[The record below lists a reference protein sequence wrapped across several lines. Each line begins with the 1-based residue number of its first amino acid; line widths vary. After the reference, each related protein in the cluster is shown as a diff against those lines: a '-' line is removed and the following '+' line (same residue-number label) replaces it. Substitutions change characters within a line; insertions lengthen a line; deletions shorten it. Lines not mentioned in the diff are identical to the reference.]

1 MDAIR
6 KRTVT
11 VLVARSGAGQTSVW
25 RASWLRRA
33 LARRL
38 LKRGMD
44 IANPQLKTRKRRRL
58 QWLVAGSI
66 FAVAAAVL
74 AAVRLGPALPQADR
88 STLWLDTVHRGGM
101 LQEVRATGTLVPR
114 ESRWLASATTAQV
127 ERILVWPGA
136 KVEPDTVLMQLS
148 NPEVEDSLNNA
159 RSQVAAAEADVAA
172 KRAELASQLLD
183 ERSALSQAKADY
195 ASAKVKADADAKAEE
210 LHIVARVQFEQGQIA
225 LQQLQMHMQIEQQRV
240 EAFAGN
246 MRAQTDAVQARL
258 QQQRSNLQL
267 RQRQADALQVRA
279 GIAGVLQEVAVQEGA
294 QVATGA
300 SLARVARAD
309 VLIARLQ
316 VPEVQAKDVAM
327 GMPVNVDT
335 HNGAIDGKVSRI
347 DPAVRNGSVQ
357 VDVDFDD
364 KLSAGARPD
373 QSVDGRIRITQLA
386 DVLSVG
392 RPALARADSDISL
405 FRVDPSGD
413 TATRLPVRIGV
424 ASVDRV
430 QLLRGLRV
438 GDQVIL
444 SDTSQWDKYDRIRV
458 K

>member
-1 MDAIR
+1 
-6 KRTVT
+6 
-11 VLVARSGAGQTSVW
+11 
-25 RASWLRRA
+25 
-33 LARRL
+33 
-38 LKRGMD
+38 MD
-44 IANPQLKTRKRRRL
+44 IANPQLKARKRRRL
-58 QWLVAGSI
+58 QWLMAGSI
-66 FAVAAAVL
+66 FVIATAVL

-88 STLWLDTVHRGGM
+88 STLWLDTVRRGDM

-183 ERSALSQAKADY
+183 ERSALSQAQADF
-195 ASAKVKADADAKAEE
+195 ASARVKAEADAKAEQ
-210 LHIVARVQFEQGQIA
+210 LHIIPRVQFEQGQIA
-225 LQQLQMHMQIEQQRV
+225 LKQLQMHMQIEQQRV
-240 EAFAGN
+240 EAFAGTTT
-246 MRAQTDAVQARL
+246 AQMQAMQAKL

-267 RQRQADALQVRA
+267 RQRQADALQVHA

-335 HNGAIDGKVSRI
+335 HNGAIDGKVGRI

-357 VDVDFDD
+357 VDVDFDG
-364 KLSAGARPD
+364 KLPEGARPD
-373 QSVDGRIRITQLA
+373 QSVDGRIRITRLD

-392 RPALARADSDISL
+392 RPALARANGDISL
-405 FRVDPSGD
+405 FRLDPSGD

-444 SDTSQWDKYDRIRV
+444 SDASQWDKYDRIKV